1 MKLVVG
7 LGNPGPEYRRTR
19 HTVGFEVIDCLAR
32 RSGLSDAAS
41 RSRFSGLVLEAEV
54 SGERAMLLKPM
65 TFMNRSGQSVVEAA
79 RFYKVDTER
88 DLLVI
93 ADDLALPCGQL
104 RLRAEGGD
112 GGHNGLADITRA
124 LGTASWARCRIG
136 IDRSAVIPQ
145 VDYVLGR
152 FTPEQEP
159 LVAECVDR
167 AAEAASVWCHRGTA
181 AAMNQFNQRAAMPA
195 DPATPPQQKDPL
207 K

>member
-19 HTVGFEVIDCLAR
+19 HNVGFEVIDCLAR

-41 RSRFSGLVLEAEV
+41 RSRFSGLVLEAELG
-54 SGERAMLLKPM
+54 GERTLLLKPM

-104 RLRAEGGD
+104 RLRADGGD

-124 LGTASWARCRIG
+124 LGTPAWARCRIG
-136 IDRSAVIPQ
+136 IDRSAVIPH
-145 VDYVLGR
+145 DEYVLGR
-152 FTPEQEP
+152 FLPEQEP

-167 AAEAASVWCHRGTA
+167 AADAATVWCQRGAT
-181 AAMNQFNQRAAMPA
+181 AAMNQFNQRIPGESGPA
-195 DPATPPQQKDPL
+195 STQNQNKES
-207 K
+207 